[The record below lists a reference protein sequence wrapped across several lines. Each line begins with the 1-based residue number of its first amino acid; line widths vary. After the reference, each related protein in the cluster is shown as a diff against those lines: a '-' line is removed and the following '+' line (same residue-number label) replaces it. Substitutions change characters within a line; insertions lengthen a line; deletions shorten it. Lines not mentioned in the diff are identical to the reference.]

1 MNRFSRLWHSLVCGC
16 HNEEHKQLWSGW
28 IRFLWPLMTALSVGW
43 FLVRVIPKPIRATYP
58 CQQAAFPLLTSV
70 VIWLVG
76 LKSGIVTW
84 LQLRKRSPRLRPVIL
99 GGGVVLVLGLA
110 VWAAD
115 KFPQLVSPKPLG
127 ITYGSPSL
135 DPPNSAMGVATGIFP
150 GRVTWIRDPHATPW
164 DGKTGSWW
172 QDTNGINQ
180 AAVDRMVS
188 MSLRALT
195 GTTNDA
201 QAWDQ
206 TFKCYNSNHS
216 RGSIGYMPGERVAIK
231 INLNNCYSGPTDG
244 NQADASKQTV
254 LTLLRQLVNQAG
266 VLQSNIAF
274 YDAVRTIP
282 DRIYQPCHLEFP
294 SVQWFDVNGYNG
306 QIVTWVTNSSSF
318 SVANDCGGPLIV
330 PSCVSQATYLIN
342 LPLLKGHGYSRV
354 TLAGKTNYGSIPF
367 RDHSRYLVTSLTNG
381 PTYSMLVDLMGSR
394 ALGDKTILYVN
405 DSLFGNSAAGVW
417 NSRAQCAFSNL
428 FNGQWSASIFMSFDP
443 VAIDSVC
450 VDFLYGEF
458 GQALGYED
466 DGYPQAGRNC
476 DRYLHE
482 AALADN
488 PPSGTVYRP
497 DGIRLSSLGVHE
509 HWNNPID
516 RQYSRNLST
525 NGTGI
530 ELVAVHDLVSQFSLT
545 SPTNGAV
552 FAPGTNICL
561 QVTPNAYDPLSRVD
575 YFANGLLLGTST
587 NAPFGFTWTNPSA
600 GNWALSANG
609 TDSYGFVCTSAVVS
623 VQVLGVTLAITNPS
637 PGAVFQEGTSIP
649 IGAAAFSNFGSI
661 TQVKFYGNGSLLGV
675 SSSASQSIVWSNV
688 PAGSWTLSA
697 TARDATGLNGTSA
710 SVNIMVLRDIRVAL
724 TMPSPGNVFPAGT
737 NVTLCATAASPLTA
751 ISRVDFYDC
760 GAWVGAAS
768 TSPCCVV
775 RTNCPPGVRSL
786 FAVATET
793 GGFSATSAVVNVT
806 VMSAQ
811 PIVAGT
817 LYVDLRATNFLSDRT
832 FWTNQGVLGSF
843 NAAYPSAL
851 EYNVAGTAIPG
862 VTFNGGGYFID
873 AGTEPDIDG
882 SSDRS
887 VEVWA
892 LEPEPLGASEALVS
906 SGSLGYDCSFSAC
919 YGADLTAGA
928 FMQGLGDP
936 CNAGWTT
943 VANVPAAGVW
953 HHLVY
958 VYDGATQLNIY
969 VDGLLSIART
979 LPAALWTSQSTPI
992 LIGASADL
1000 PIWGYENAFNGYINS
1015 VRVHGG
1021 VLSPSDVWV
1030 NYLLGPVQWQGV
1042 TILTQPADLLVPELG
1057 GGVLSVVPDGD
1068 LPFSFQWYR
1077 AGAPLA
1083 GEIGSTCTLTN
1094 LQLTDSGSQ
1103 FYCVVTPPYVCPSC
1117 TVTSRTATV
1126 TVQMQVPLLTRC
1138 FAVPQKE
1145 RVFIYFSAV
1154 IGDQYRV
1161 DYTEQLSPPTWTPLA
1176 PAQAAADTTIEVM
1189 DLLTNHQRFYR
1200 VVHLP

>member
-1 MNRFSRLWHSLVCGC
+1 VCGC

-28 IRFLWPLMTALSVGW
+28 IRFLWPLMTAMSVGW

-70 VIWLVG
+70 VIWLLG
-76 LKSGIVTW
+76 LKSGIVTL
-84 LQLRKRSPRLRPVIL
+84 LQISKRSRRFCPLIL
-99 GGGVVLVLGLA
+99 GGGVVLVIGLA
-110 VWAAD
+110 AWAAER
-115 KFPQLVSPKPLG
+115 FPKPTSPKPLG
-127 ITYGSPSL
+127 ITYGSPSG
-135 DPPNSAMGVATGIFP
+135 DSPNSPMGVAKGIFP
-150 GRVTWIRDPHATPW
+150 GRVTWMRDTNATPW
-164 DGKTGSWW
+164 DGRTGSWW

-266 VLQSNIAF
+266 VLQSNIAV

-294 SVQWFDVNGYNG
+294 SVQWFDFNGYNG
-306 QIVTWVTNSSSF
+306 QVVTWVTNSSRF

-342 LPLLKGHGYSRV
+342 MPLLKGHGYSGV
-354 TLAGKTNYGSIPF
+354 TLAAKNNYGSIPY
-367 RDHSRYLVTSLTNG
+367 RDHSRYLVASLTNG
-381 PTYSMLVDLMGSR
+381 ATYSMLVDLMGSR

-405 DSLFGNSAAGVW
+405 DALFGNSAAGVA

-458 GQALGYED
+458 GLTLGYWD

-497 DGIRLSSLGVHE
+497 DGIRLGSLGVHE
-509 HWNNPID
+509 HWNNPTD
-516 RQYSRNLST
+516 KQYSRNLST

-530 ELVAVHDLVSQFSLT
+530 ELVAVHDLTSRLSLV

-552 FAPGTNICL
+552 FSPGTSICL
-561 QVTPNAYDPLSRVD
+561 QVTPNAYVPLSRVD
-575 YFANGLLLGTST
+575 YFANGNLLGTSA
-587 NAPFGFTWTNPSA
+587 NEPFGLTWTNPSA
-600 GNWALSANG
+600 GKWALSANG
-609 TDSYGFVCTSAVVS
+609 TDPSGYGCTSAVVS
-623 VQVLGVTLAITNPS
+623 VQVLGVAVAITNPS
-637 PGAVFQEGTSIP
+637 AGAVFQEGTNIT
-649 IGAAAFSNFGSI
+649 IRAAANSDLSSI
-661 TQVKFYGNGSLLGV
+661 TQVVFYANGSLLGA
-675 SSSASQSIVWSNV
+675 SSSEPYSFVWRNA
-688 PAGSWTLSA
+688 PAGSWSLSA
-697 TARDATGLNGTSA
+697 TAKDAVGLSGTAA
-710 SVNIMVLRDIRVAL
+710 SVNVTVLRDIRVAL
-724 TMPSPGNVFPAGT
+724 TAPSPEAVFPGGT
-737 NVTLCATAASPLTA
+737 NVTLCATAACPLTA
-751 ISRVDFYDC
+751 ISRVDFYDSDT
-760 GAWVGAAS
+760 WVGAAD
-768 TSPCCVV
+768 TSPYCVV
-775 RTNCPPGVRSL
+775 ITNCPPGVRSL
-786 FAVATET
+786 FAVATEN

-806 VMSAQ
+806 VMSAE
-811 PIVAGT
+811 PLVAGT
-817 LYVDLRATNFLSDRT
+817 LYVDLRATNFLSYGYS
-832 FWTNQGVLGSF
+832 WANQAGFGDF
-843 NAAYPSAL
+843 NAPYWATL
-851 EYNVAGTAIPG
+851 EYNAAGTAFPG
-862 VTFNGGGYFID
+862 VFFSGYNYFVGP
-873 AGTEPDIDG
+873 GTVPDIDG

-892 LEPEPLGASEALVS
+892 LAGVPLGASETLVS
-906 SGSLGYDCSFSAC
+906 SGSLAYDWSFSAC
-919 YGADLTAGA
+919 YGADLIAGA
-928 FMQGLGDP
+928 FMQGFGDP

-943 VANVPAAGVW
+943 LGQVPAPGLW

-958 VYDGATQLNIY
+958 VYDGAALLNIY
-969 VDGLLSIART
+969 VDGVLTIAKT
-979 LPAALWTSQSTPI
+979 LPSALSTSQTTPVV
-992 LIGASADL
+992 IGAAAYW
-1000 PIWGYENAFNGYINS
+1000 PAGGYENQFNGYINS

-1021 VLSPSDVWV
+1021 ALSAGEVLA
-1030 NYLLGPVQWQGV
+1030 NYLLGPVQWQAM
-1042 TILTQPADLLVPELG
+1042 TILTQPADVLVPELG
-1057 GGVLSVVPDGD
+1057 DAVLSVVPDGD

-1077 AGAPLA
+1077 AGTLLA
-1083 GEIGSTCTLTN
+1083 GATSSSCTLTN
-1094 LQLTDSGSQ
+1094 MRWADSGSQ

-1117 TVTSRTATV
+1117 TITSRTATV
-1126 TVQMQVPLLTRC
+1126 TVQPQVPVFSNC
-1138 FAVPQKE
+1138 FVVPQKK
-1145 RVFIYFSAV
+1145 RFFMYVNAV
-1154 IGDQYRV
+1154 VGDQYRV
-1161 DYTEQLSPPTWTPLA
+1161 DYTEQLSPPAWTPLA
-1176 PAQAAADTTIEVM
+1176 PAQTAASTTIEVM
-1189 DLLTNHQRFYR
+1189 DYLTNRQRFYR
-1200 VVHLP
+1200 VAHVP

>member
-1 MNRFSRLWHSLVCGC
+1 MKRFSRLWHSLVCGC
-16 HNEEHKQLWSGW
+16 HNEEHEQLWSGW

-127 ITYGSPSL
+127 ITYGSPSG
-135 DPPNSAMGVATGIFP
+135 DPPNSPMGVAKGIFP
-150 GRVTWIRDPHATPW
+150 GRVTWMRDTNATPW

-216 RGSIGYMPGERVAIK
+216 RDSIGYMPGERVAIK

-342 LPLLKGHGYSRV
+342 MPLLKGHGYSGV
-354 TLAGKTNYGSIPF
+354 TLAGKNNYGSIPF

-394 ALGDKTILYVN
+394 TLGEKTILYVN
-405 DSLFGNSAAGVW
+405 DGLFGNSAAGVW

-450 VDFLYGEF
+450 LDFLYGEF
-458 GQALGYED
+458 GVALGYED
-466 DGYPQAGRNC
+466 DGYYQAGRNC

-497 DGIRLSSLGVHE
+497 DGIRLGSLGVHE
-509 HWNNPID
+509 HWNNLTD
-516 RQYSRNLST
+516 KQYSRNLST

-530 ELVAVHDLVSQFSLT
+530 ELVAVHDLAAQLSLV

-552 FAPGTNICL
+552 FLQGTNICL
-561 QVTPNAYDPLSRVD
+561 QVMPGMFTTLSRVD
-575 YFANGLLLGTST
+575 YFASGNLLGTST
-587 NAPFGFTWTNPSA
+587 NAPFGLTWTNPSA
-600 GNWALSANG
+600 GTWALSANG
-609 TDSYGFVCTSAVVS
+609 IDSSGYGCTSAVVS
-623 VQVLGVTLAITNPS
+623 VQVLGVTVAVTNPS
-637 PGAVFQEGTSIP
+637 LGAVFPEGTNITV
-649 IGAAAFSNFGSI
+649 GAAASSAFGSI
-661 TQVKFYGNGSLLGV
+661 TQVVFYTNGSLLGAT
-675 SSSASQSIVWSNV
+675 SSAAQRLVWSNV
-688 PAGSWTLSA
+688 PAGSWRLSA
-697 TARDATGLNGTSA
+697 MARDSTGLSGTSTA
-710 SVNIMVLRDIRVAL
+710 VNIAVLRDIRVAL
-724 TMPSPGNVFPAGT
+724 TVPSSGEVFPEGT
-737 NVTLCATAASPLTA
+737 NVTLCATAISPLTA
-751 ISRVDFYDC
+751 ISRVDFYD
-760 GAWVGAAS
+760 GGTWIGDAS
-768 TSPCCVV
+768 TSPYCVV
-775 RTNCPPGVRSL
+775 ITNLPPGGRSL
-786 FAVATET
+786 SAVATET
-793 GGFSATSAVVNVT
+793 GGFSAASAVVNVI
-806 VMSAQ
+806 VKPDQ
-811 PIVAGT
+811 PIAAGA
-817 LYVDLRATNFLSDRT
+817 LYVDLRATHFLSNTTR
-832 FWTNQGVLGSF
+832 WANQGGLGDCY
-843 NAAYPSAL
+843 AQYASAL
-851 EYNVAGTAIPG
+851 EYNVAGTAFPG
-862 VTFNGGGYFID
+862 VALTG
-873 AGTEPDIDG
+873 AGVFVGPRTLPDIDG

-892 LEPEPLGASEALVS
+892 LEPEFIVS
-906 SGSLGYDCSFSAC
+906 SVTLFSSGYLDYNSSFSAA
-919 YGADLTAGA
+919 YGPDLTNGA
-928 FMQGLGDP
+928 FMQGYGDP
-936 CNAGWTT
+936 SNSGWTT
-943 VANVPAAGVW
+943 ATNVPAPGVW

-958 VYDGATQLNIY
+958 VYDGAARLNIY
-969 VDGLLSIART
+969 VDGRLSVART
-979 LPAALWTSQSTPI
+979 LSTNLWTSQNTPI
-992 LIGASADL
+992 MIGAAACS
-1000 PIWGYENAFNGYINS
+1000 WGYDKEFGGYINS

-1021 VLSPSDVWV
+1021 VLSPGDVMA
-1030 NYLLGPVQWQGV
+1030 NYLVGPVQWQGIG
-1042 TILTQPADLLVPELG
+1042 ILSQPADLLVPEHGDGYLC
-1057 GGVLSVVPDGD
+1057 VVPDGQV
-1068 LPFSFQWYR
+1068 PCSYQWYR
-1077 AGAPLA
+1077 AGVLLE
-1083 GEIGSTCTLTN
+1083 GQTLSVCVLTN
-1094 LQLTDSGSQ
+1094 LQWADSGSQ
-1103 FYCVVTPPYVCPSC
+1103 FYCVVRPPYVCPSC

-1126 TVQMQVPLLTRC
+1126 TVQPQVPVFSNC
-1138 FAVPQKE
+1138 FVVPQKK
-1145 RVFIYFSAV
+1145 RFFMYFNAV

-1161 DYTEQLSPPTWTPLA
+1161 DYTEQLSPPAWTPLA
-1176 PAQAAADTTIEVM
+1176 PAQTAVSTTIEVM
-1189 DLLTNHQRFYR
+1189 DFLTNHQRFYR
-1200 VVHLP
+1200 VAHVP